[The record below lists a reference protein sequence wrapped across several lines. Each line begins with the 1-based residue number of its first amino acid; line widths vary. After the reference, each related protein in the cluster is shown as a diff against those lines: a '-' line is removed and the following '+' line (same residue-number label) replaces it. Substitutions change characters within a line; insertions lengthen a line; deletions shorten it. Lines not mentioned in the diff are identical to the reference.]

1 MAVFSRTELCKEFGI
16 KQAYLSVNIKRGNL
30 VLDEDGKIDTSDPK
44 NALFVEKRK
53 AERGRDGVFVE
64 KKQKKQVDS
73 DSKEAE
79 AMSLLDLKKR
89 KDLVA
94 ILKTEEDI
102 ELAKLKKEKLQGE
115 SVPVDSIKSVLL
127 YLSEAIHVSWEQEL
141 ESFLLKLGAKYS
153 IPRDES
159 VKIRTEFTTMSN
171 AARKKAVDRAK
182 KDLKKIQVENSAKR
196 EVGEHD

>member
-53 AERGRDGVFVE
+53 AERGRDGFFVE

-73 DSKEAE
+73 DSKESE
-79 AMSLLDLKKR
+79 SMSLLELKKR